1 MWEALNRVFAA
12 VQCNAMYDF
21 NKVYV
26 RLEEKLL
33 MEHYGDGRSRK
44 VSILTNCC
52 RIDINR
58 VGYLTD

>member
-33 MEHYGDGRSRK
+33 MEH
-44 VSILTNCC
+44 
-52 RIDINR
+52 
-58 VGYLTD
+58 